1 MAQSNI
7 DTKKNANTPS
17 EVGITP
23 KKCYEIETNPL
34 NPGYNVK
41 SILSQCRDRQSN
53 RYGV

>member
-7 DTKKNANTPS
+7 RTKTPIHPS
-17 EVGITP
+17 KVGKIP

-34 NPGYNVK
+34 TSGYNVK

-53 RYGV
+53 RYSE